1 MLCWATQGKARRY
14 FSTPSPHRPLIPRIL
29 KAGWVVGSV
38 AGAWAFTTTGT
49 AASMIHAMNNFVRIC
64 IGSLLMFKAMTFAAS
79 PSVSSSFTRQ
89 EDIIY
94 GRSYGTALTFDLFK
108 PTGQANGAGI

>member
-14 FSTPSPHRPLIPRIL
+14 FSTPSHHRPLIPRIL
-29 KAGWVVGSV
+29 KAGCVVGSV

-49 AASMIHAMNNFVRIC
+49 AASMIHAMNHFVRIFMC
-64 IGSLLMFKAMTFAAS
+64 PLVLILTAMTFAAS
-79 PSVSSSFTRQ
+79 PSVSSWFTRQ

-94 GRSYGTALTFDLFK
+94 GRSYGTALTF
-108 PTGQANGAGI
+108 